1 MSAAQAKDDH
11 SNKINPEGER
21 EKEKEM
27 PLNMVGYVL
36 NERRFIN
43 GHTIKG
49 GYLRFISECYF
60 ICTELIWIRIL
71 PVAFDGAKGS
81 VADGNE

>member
-1 MSAAQAKDDH
+1 MITGIKL
-11 SNKINPEGER
+11 ILRER
-21 EKEKEM
+21 EGKKEM
-27 PLNMVGYVL
+27 PLKMGCYVL
-36 NERRFIN
+36 YERRFIN
-43 GHTIKG
+43 GHTIKDG
-49 GYLRFISECYF
+49 SLRFIYECYF